1 MGEAGTS
8 LWRKCA
14 LKSSLKKSDS
24 ERKGKE
30 QGRPGHRSYS
40 FPKASEKEQLG
51 VGWRERGGAGRRGY
65 NYSPYHRVRKIQ
77 INQNGTRLLR

>member
-51 VGWRERGGAGRRGY
+51 VGWRERGGAGRLLLMSLEVT
-65 NYSPYHRVRKIQ
+65 NRVF
-77 INQNGTRLLR
+77 TAVSC